1 MAMSIRNY
9 EDDLE
14 NDIEDFAEAEPVIP
28 EASPSTRL
36 SRRRKIEDLFD
47 DKRLEEELREFF

>member
-1 MAMSIRNY
+1 MSIRNY